1 MNDYPVNGSDPE
13 ELTRR
18 SWQRR
23 QVWLVLII
31 MLASGC
37 AGALV
42 IFGLVLLFR
51 NYLPLFL

>member
-1 MNDYPVNGSDPE
+1 MNDSPVNGSDPD

-18 SWQRR
+18 NWQRR

-42 IFGLVLLFR
+42 ILGLVLLFR
-51 NYLPLFL
+51 NYLPAFL